1 MGVGGGGKS
10 SEGYLKMIPAQ
21 STHLDVHFRKPTRRN
36 ILKHPA
42 NKMPQTRVDIPF
54 KPPLV
59 PMFFQ

>member
-1 MGVGGGGKS
+1 MGDGVGG
-10 SEGYLKMIPAQ
+10 SEGHLKMIPAQ
-21 STHLDVHFRKPTRRN
+21 STHLDMSFREPARRN

-54 KPPLV
+54 KPPFV